1 MDIPKETLVPMDG
14 CDHQDIC
21 RFGDPTSAGYQ
32 KVFFHIEKLA
42 KGKSM
47 SLFRPIPYYASR
59 FRCL

>member
-1 MDIPKETLVPMDG
+1 VDTISGVMDIPKETLVPMDG
-14 CDHQDIC
+14 CDHRDIC

-47 SLFRPIPYYASR
+47 
-59 FRCL
+59 